1 MLLDKTTNILFL
13 TEQSTTCPESREVN
27 TYASLGEIQNRIQMY
42 RGFNVTLKT
51 YDELDYQVG
60 LNLFKEMRISTI
72 KQLDKYVGVNGVI
85 NGSELENDWFGEIN
99 SHIFIS
105 HSHTDE
111 RLAIALAGYL
121 FKNHKIKC
129 FVDSCVWGYSN
140 ELLKQID
147 NRYCKN
153 ADSNT
158 YNYDTRNFST
168 SHVHM
173 MLSAALNKMIG
184 KCESLFLINSPNSIE
199 TSDILKETYSP
210 WIYSE
215 ILTSKLIEKKIPTR
229 HIHAGLEHRREIF
242 SKAENLNESLK
253 IKYKLDLDHLVDLS
267 EKEITD
273 WSLMNSKSPEDALDI
288 LYGIKPAPQKH

>member
-1 MLLDKTTNILFL
+1 
-13 TEQSTTCPESREVN
+13 
-27 TYASLGEIQNRIQMY
+27 MY
-42 RGFNVTLKT
+42 RGFNVTIKT
-51 YDELDYQVG
+51 YDEFHYQIG
-60 LNLFKEMRISTI
+60 LKMFNEMRNSTI

-85 NGSELENDWFGEIN
+85 NGSELENDWFSEID

-105 HSHTDE
+105 HSHTDKK
-111 RLAIALAGYL
+111 LAIALAGYL
-121 FKNHKIKC
+121 FKKHGIKC

-147 NRYCKN
+147 NWYCKN
-153 ADSNT
+153 TESNT
-158 YNYDTRNFST
+158 YNYDRRNFST

-173 MLSAALNKMIG
+173 MLSASLNKMIE
-184 KCESLFLINSPNSIE
+184 KCESLFLINTPNSIE

-215 ILTSKLIEKKIPTR
+215 ILTSKLIEKKIPPR
-229 HIHAGLEHRREIF
+229 HIHIGLERRVETF

-267 EKEITD
+267 EEEIINWGLIPSDT
-273 WSLMNSKSPEDALDI
+273 PENALDI
-288 LYGIKPAPQKH
+288 LYHHKPAPQKQLIL

>member
-1 MLLDKTTNILFL
+1 
-13 TEQSTTCPESREVN
+13 
-27 TYASLGEIQNRIQMY
+27 MY
-42 RGFNVTLKT
+42 RGFNVTIKT
-51 YDELDYQVG
+51 YDEFHYKIG
-60 LNLFKEMRISTI
+60 LKMFNEMRDSTI

-85 NGSELENDWFGEIN
+85 NGSELENDWFSEID
-99 SHIFIS
+99 SHIFVS

-111 RLAIALAGYL
+111 KLAIALAGYL
-121 FKNHKIKC
+121 FEKHKIKC

-153 ADSNT
+153 TENNT

-173 MLSAALNKMIG
+173 MLSASLNKMIE
-184 KCESLFLINSPNSIE
+184 KCESLFLINTPNSIE

-215 ILTSKLIEKKIPTR
+215 ILISKLIEKKIPPR
-229 HIHAGLEHRREIF
+229 HLRVGLERRVETF
-242 SKAENLNESLK
+242 SKAENLNENLK

-267 EKEITD
+267 EHEIISWGIIPSDT
-273 WSLMNSKSPEDALDI
+273 PEKALDI
-288 LYGIKPAPQKH
+288 LYHHKPAPQKQLIL